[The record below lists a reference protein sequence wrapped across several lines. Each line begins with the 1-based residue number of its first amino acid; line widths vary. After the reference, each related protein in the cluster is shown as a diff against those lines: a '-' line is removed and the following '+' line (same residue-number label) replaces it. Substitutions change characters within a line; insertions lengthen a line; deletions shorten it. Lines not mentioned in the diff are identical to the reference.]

1 MDLHRLLKLLSTL
14 LCCCLPQIKIE
25 PSKNNYIR
33 VLHYIA
39 NASFRAPGIFQ
50 HNELDNVGTNYIIL
64 RVIAG
69 FRREVAE
76 NGAFQGYYAAIS
88 GNFLPTFR
96 DNISVPSLEFNIS
109 SIT

>member
-1 MDLHRLLKLLSTL
+1 M
-14 LCCCLPQIKIE
+14 PQIKIE
-25 PSKNNYIR
+25 RNRNNYSQ

-39 NASFRAPGIFQ
+39 NVSFRAPGIFW
-50 HNELDNVGTNYIIL
+50 HKELDSVGTNYVIL

-69 FRREVAE
+69 FHREVAE

-96 DNISVPSLEFNIS
+96 ETYQSHP
-109 SIT
+109 